1 MMYVKS
7 EERERPSY
15 ITSVRVATH
24 YQVVYSTISVYLL
37 KLPIKNILLFKF
49 IIIFLN
55 YKKM

>member
-49 IIIFLN
+49 IIIFKL
-55 YKKM
+55 